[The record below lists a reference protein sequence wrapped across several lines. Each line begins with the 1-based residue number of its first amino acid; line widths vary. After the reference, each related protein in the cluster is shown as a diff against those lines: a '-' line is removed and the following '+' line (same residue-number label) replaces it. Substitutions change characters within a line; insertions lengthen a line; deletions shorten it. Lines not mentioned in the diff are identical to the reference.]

1 MSELMNSVDAYIEFA
16 EATNKFSDLAFYQR
30 VKAALSRTDHAD
42 ELAKAL
48 EAVIEDLA
56 LRAKMKGEDA
66 LDISHSQ
73 LMAADKALTN
83 YREATE

>member
-30 VKAALSRTDHAD
+30 VKAALSRADHAE
-42 ELAKAL
+42 ELAAMLTKILHGAPLEYLHPDNVKA
-48 EAVIEDLA
+48 ASLA
-56 LRAKMKGEDA
+56 LN
-66 LDISHSQ
+66 
-73 LMAADKALTN
+73 N